1 MEIDTELEQKFK
13 NYFKLLPLYV
23 EDLSGMGARK
33 FSDWLAENE
42 FFKQPASTKWHGA
55 YESGLLHHTLNVT
68 DYLVKFTKEFGLQW
82 QRVGSPIVVG
92 LFHDI
97 CKYDA
102 YVKTDNGY
110 TWNEHQPLTG
120 HGEKSIMIA
129 SQFMTLTEEEIFC
142 IRWHMGAYENKDTWS
157 NMQEAQIKYP
167 NVMWTHHA
175 DMLASRDEAREERN
189 K

>member
-1 MEIDTELEQKFK
+1 MIEED
-13 NYFKLLPLYV
+13 V
-23 EDLSGMGARK
+23 ERFYDYMKAIKPYKDITDFVNWCEYNR
-33 FSDWLAENE
+33 
-42 FFKQPASTKWHGA
+42 FFTQTSSTKWHGA
-55 YESGLLHHTLNVT
+55 YEGGLLHHTLNVT
-68 DYLVKFTKEFGLQW
+68 DNLVNITNNMNLTW
-82 QRVGSPIVVG
+82 QSPDSPILVG
-92 LFHDI
+92 ILHDL

-102 YVKTDNGY
+102 YVETDSGY

-120 HGEKSIMIA
+120 HGEKSVMLA
-129 SQFMTLTEEEIFC
+129 SMFFRLTEEEIFC